1 MNDERDLRDPA
12 LEALLRAH
20 STQSP
25 PPTVDAAVLAAAHR
39 AVDGE
44 ARARPARATQ
54 PWRWWMPLAAAAV
67 IGVVVVGVLPLAPT
81 LPDPAPPAVSD
92 APAGAAV
99 APSSGTQS
107 IDAARPDAQDPRTAR
122 VALPPA
128 GDRLSVRPDTAITR
142 ERAAMAAK
150 MADAP
155 PPAEPKAER
164 EAASASAPPPA
175 EKERRATATGAIGA
189 IPRAAPQ
196 PHSARPTF
204 PPQAAA
210 LPPPTQAPQAGW
222 AHPPPQQRGA
232 AASSQPPSARE
243 ALPSPDAMKSNRQE
257 GAPARPLTADE
268 WIARIRT
275 LRSEDRLPD
284 AMRALAD
291 FRTAFRDADARLPED
306 LRDWAKTVR

>member
-25 PPTVDAAVLAAAHR
+25 PPAVDAAVLAAAHR

-67 IGVVVVGVLPLAPT
+67 IGIVVVGVLPLAPT
-81 LPDPAPPAVSD
+81 LVDPAPPAISD
-92 APAGAAV
+92 APAGTAV
-99 APSSGTQS
+99 PPPSGTQS
-107 IDAARPDAQDPRTAR
+107 INAVRPDAQDPQTAR
-122 VALPPA
+122 TALPPA
-128 GDRLSVRPDTAITR
+128 GDRLSVTRDTAIMR
-142 ERAAMAAK
+142 ERAAMAAET
-150 MADAP
+150 AGAP
-155 PPAEPKAER
+155 PRPEPKVER
-164 EAASASAPPPA
+164 EVASASAPPPA
-175 EKERRATATGAIGA
+175 EKERRATATGATGT

-196 PHSARPTF
+196 LQSARPPF

-210 LPPPTQAPQAGW
+210 LPPATQAPQAGW
-222 AHPPPQQRGA
+222 ASPPQQRGA
-232 AASSQPPSARE
+232 APSSQPPRARE
-243 ALPSPDAMKSNRQE
+243 ASPNPDAMKSKRQE
-257 GAPARPLTADE
+257 GAPAQPRTADE

-275 LRSEDRLPD
+275 LRTEDRLPD

-291 FRTAFRDADARLPED
+291 FRAAFSDADARLPED